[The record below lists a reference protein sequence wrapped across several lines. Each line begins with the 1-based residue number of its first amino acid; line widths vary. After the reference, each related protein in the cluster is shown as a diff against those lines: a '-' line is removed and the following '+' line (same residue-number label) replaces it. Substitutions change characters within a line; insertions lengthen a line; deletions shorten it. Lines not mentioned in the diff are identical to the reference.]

1 MHAPIPNQSDARFG
15 IWAAV
20 VLFGLAIL
28 SFVLGIAPASGPA
41 SAFFGV

>member
-1 MHAPIPNQSDARFG
+1 MHASIYDESDAQFG

-28 SFVLGIAPASGPA
+28 SIVLGIAPASGPA
-41 SAFFGV
+41 SALF